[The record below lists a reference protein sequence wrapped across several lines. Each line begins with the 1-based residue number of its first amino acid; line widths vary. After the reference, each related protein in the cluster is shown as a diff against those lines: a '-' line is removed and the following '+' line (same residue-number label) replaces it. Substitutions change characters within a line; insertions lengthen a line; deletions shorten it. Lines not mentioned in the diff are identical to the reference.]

1 MNISILLCL
10 QCKAISVMRLS
21 SIRVVVFCG
30 RSMVFFLLICRF
42 LCILYRST
50 IYGEQPMPIS
60 FIKIVEI
67 FTFSLWLF
75 LKSLEAHQLSK
86 HTHHNLISFP
96 LICWLQNILICA
108 LLVSLLRCFALN
120 DRCDQIRDEGGGQM
134 DEGGGRKMGRTGKSK
149 G

>member
-1 MNISILLCL
+1 MCIIYMYCNVSKCANLPLQISMLAVNNMCNEHINEYLNFIVLTMQSNFCHAFIFHSCCCFL
-10 QCKAISVMRLS
+10 RSVD
-21 SIRVVVFCG
+21 G
-30 RSMVFFLLICRF
+30 VFFLFICRF

-96 LICWLQNILICA
+96 LIC
-108 LLVSLLRCFALN
+108 
-120 DRCDQIRDEGGGQM
+120 
-134 DEGGGRKMGRTGKSK
+134 
-149 G
+149 